1 MAHQCKLETSPR
13 EKGDDFHFHI
23 PYLLY
28 NLKDKGHKTEEWD
41 SNYPWHQKILIL
53 VSLKIKIISPKT
65 CMKTHGKEDAS
76 FFLKFWSGGRA
87 FEPGDSN
94 RPTPKA
100 SGLSFESMPL
110 RRKRRRM
117 DCHTIWDR
125 NSPNDSIKLGDVFEL
140 DCDHLPLIE

>member
-1 MAHQCKLETSPR
+1 MAHQCKLETTSPR

-23 PYLLY
+23 PYIFY

-76 FFLKFWSGGRA
+76 FFLKFWSGGWA

-100 SGLSFESMPL
+100 SALSRCL
-110 RRKRRRM
+110 
-117 DCHTIWDR
+117 
-125 NSPNDSIKLGDVFEL
+125 LGEKGGEWIVILHETVIVQMIQLNLATFL
-140 DCDHLPLIE
+140 N